1 MAAYFSAERVKELL
15 AGQHQVHL
23 HFTDLRETMCVR
35 PYKTERGAEFAKHGF
50 CRRLETLVRSIDRV
64 FELLPPAQEKI
75 PERDVVVDAAC
86 LLRTPDSGILD
97 GGSDVDIL
105 QMLSDDELAGMNCKG
120 GPHWASCRG
129 KACVLSCRFPSEL
142 TQSLTLS

>member
-1 MAAYFSAERVKELL
+1 MAAYFSAERVQELL

-64 FELLPPAQEKI
+64 FGTRNSVTSGVGGEADMPRQPNR
-75 PERDVVVDAAC
+75 RD
-86 LLRTPDSGILD
+86 
-97 GGSDVDIL
+97 
-105 QMLSDDELAGMNCKG
+105 
-120 GPHWASCRG
+120 
-129 KACVLSCRFPSEL
+129 
-142 TQSLTLS
+142 